1 MKQYIFCFITMLCF
15 GSLYA
20 QQQIS
25 PSDIDR
31 NIPTTQQLD
40 DQSQQNYIRTYTY
53 RNSSPTESN
62 PQHVN
67 VDVQYFDGLGRPIE
81 TVAVKASP
89 SGKDIVS
96 YQTYDDY
103 GRQNITYA
111 PLAYSA
117 SNKGKFVAEANVTG
131 NLPTFL
137 SDNYSLNGSDANY
150 GYYQTAYEP
159 SPLNRITKQGA
170 PGADWQPTQHAVE
183 YNYKTNSD
191 PISSWKYSG
200 SSYDNITYGT
210 GTLYVNETIDEDD
223 NTSRTYTDKQGKVV
237 MKEAYNGSYWLKT
250 RYCYDDFG
258 LLRCVLQP
266 MADNPADEGYY
277 FFYNYDG
284 RHRMIEKKIP
294 GSDWVYMVYD
304 SRDRLVMTSDGNSRT
319 NWAYPRWH
327 YTKYDELNRPI
338 EKGYIRLN
346 ASITRED
353 LQSYYNNTITPYSTI
368 YYPLEQFYYDEYPTS
383 GDFSGFSFQSN
394 SLVSSSDL
402 CQNPKGAMVAH
413 FETHSFE
420 YGLFGGIEIDFQDKY
435 GRVIQNVKTLNDRII
450 RTSNKYNFVGQV
462 EQSRISNVGPWHFF
476 TINIWYEYDHRGR
489 LIQTKYAVDAPTND
503 IPPTIVS
510 ASEYNEAGL
519 AKIKYLHS
527 QSNQAFLQKTDYQ
540 YNIRGWLKQINDL
553 GLSEGD
559 KFGMSI
565 FYNRK
570 SNGSTSNIFNGNI
583 AEVSWSSPSLS
594 NKGFRF
600 SYNGVNNLTSS
611 VYNSNGVEDGK
622 FVSNYSYNKNGNITN
637 ILRLGSQAYPIDQ
650 ISMAFQGRSNQLKYA
665 QDYMGGMPNVDDFE
679 GTASTAQHFY
689 YDLNGNLTQDDY
701 RDVNISY
708 NYQNLPTEMDFGNNK
723 EVNYLYTSSGEK
735 RKRTVQTAVNSESYT
750 FYFGPFIYE
759 QPIGSTEPTLKYIMI
774 PEGRITNSGSNTS
787 PVWDWE
793 YDLKDHLGNVRV
805 VISPKSTPGYS
816 NVLQETNYFPFG
828 MRMSELSTING
839 TDNKYLYNGKELQTD
854 FGLDWYDYGA
864 RFYDPAIG
872 RFTVIDNKAE
882 KYNSI
887 SPYAYA
893 LNNPLKFIDPDG
905 NEVFL
910 ALKGEAQSKALR
922 IFMSTE
928 QGRALIG
935 KYANAGQ
942 VIIGHKFENT
952 GAYALRGI
960 DLTLRTSSRQAMDN
974 RFGTAVTYLRNSK
987 SGYKRLRK
995 VGVSDLPSEKHQYE
1009 TIIDLR
1015 AGETSERT
1023 AYTLGHEAFVHAE
1036 NDAQALIKV
1045 HDKGESAKYNSL
1057 NDFVKDLKEVDLNA
1071 GEEHSDLKND
1081 LIQTI
1086 MDYVKSLDLR
1096 EKTDYYEKVYE
1107 KDKAKY

>member
-1 MKQYIFCFITMLCF
+1 
-15 GSLYA
+15 
-20 QQQIS
+20 
-25 PSDIDR
+25 
-31 NIPTTQQLD
+31 
-40 DQSQQNYIRTYTY
+40 
-53 RNSSPTESN
+53 
-62 PQHVN
+62 
-67 VDVQYFDGLGRPIE
+67 
-81 TVAVKASP
+81 
-89 SGKDIVS
+89 
-96 YQTYDDY
+96 
-103 GRQNITYA
+103 
-111 PLAYSA
+111 
-117 SNKGKFVAEANVTG
+117 
-131 NLPTFL
+131 
-137 SDNYSLNGSDANY
+137 
-150 GYYQTAYEP
+150 
-159 SPLNRITKQGA
+159 
-170 PGADWQPTQHAVE
+170 
-183 YNYKTNSD
+183 
-191 PISSWKYSG
+191 
-200 SSYDNITYGT
+200 
-210 GTLYVNETIDEDD
+210 
-223 NTSRTYTDKQGKVV
+223 
-237 MKEAYNGSYWLKT
+237 
-250 RYCYDDFG
+250 
-258 LLRCVLQP
+258 
-266 MADNPADEGYY
+266 
-277 FFYNYDG
+277 
-284 RHRMIEKKIP
+284 
-294 GSDWVYMVYD
+294 
-304 SRDRLVMTSDGNSRT
+304 
-319 NWAYPRWH
+319 
-327 YTKYDELNRPI
+327 
-338 EKGYIRLN
+338 
-346 ASITRED
+346 
-353 LQSYYNNTITPYSTI
+353 
-368 YYPLEQFYYDEYPTS
+368 
-383 GDFSGFSFQSN
+383 
-394 SLVSSSDL
+394 
-402 CQNPKGAMVAH
+402 
-413 FETHSFE
+413 
-420 YGLFGGIEIDFQDKY
+420 
-435 GRVIQNVKTLNDRII
+435 
-450 RTSNKYNFVGQV
+450 
-462 EQSRISNVGPWHFF
+462 
-476 TINIWYEYDHRGR
+476 
-489 LIQTKYAVDAPTND
+489 
-503 IPPTIVS
+503 
-510 ASEYNEAGL
+510 
-519 AKIKYLHS
+519 
-527 QSNQAFLQKTDYQ
+527 
-540 YNIRGWLKQINDL
+540 
-553 GLSEGD
+553 
-559 KFGMSI
+559 
-565 FYNRK
+565 
-570 SNGSTSNIFNGNI
+570 
-583 AEVSWSSPSLS
+583 
-594 NKGFRF
+594 
-600 SYNGVNNLTSS
+600 
-611 VYNSNGVEDGK
+611 
-622 FVSNYSYNKNGNITN
+622 
-637 ILRLGSQAYPIDQ
+637 
-650 ISMAFQGRSNQLKYA
+650 
-665 QDYMGGMPNVDDFE
+665 
-679 GTASTAQHFY
+679 
-689 YDLNGNLTQDDY
+689 
-701 RDVNISY
+701 
-708 NYQNLPTEMDFGNNK
+708 
-723 EVNYLYTSSGEK
+723 
-735 RKRTVQTAVNSESYT
+735 
-750 FYFGPFIYE
+750 
-759 QPIGSTEPTLKYIMI
+759 MI